1 MMDERCLW
9 ICAQKAFGAGSRKPS
24 LLCRRFG
31 SLSAF
36 FAAGPAVW
44 SEMTFLSE
52 KEIAVLRH
60 FNEQQ
65 ATALLQYAQSV
76 GQQVLTP
83 ADEDYPPALRPFE
96 DAPAVLFAQG
106 DLSLL
111 HAELSIAIVGTRK
124 ASEEGKQTAKML
136 ASQLCRQ
143 GAAVISGGALGID
156 AAAHY
161 GALEARGRTICILG
175 CGIGYPYLVQNE
187 KMRREIVRR
196 GGLLLSEYP
205 PDGGVQR
212 GNFPVRNRLISG
224 LSRGVLVIEAGS
236 KSGSLITARLA
247 AEQGKDVF
255 AVPAGILNPN
265 GAGVNALIKDGAKPV
280 TCAED
285 ILEEYRGITRPV
297 FRTPEKPAPAAQSSE
312 EKPALDGFS
321 KEAILFY
328 YALSTE
334 PRHITEICAET
345 SLSIQQAL
353 SAATELELMGFIQSF
368 SGRRYAKE

>member
-1 MMDERCLW
+1 M
-9 ICAQKAFGAGSRKPS
+9 
-24 LLCRRFG
+24 
-31 SLSAF
+31 
-36 FAAGPAVW
+36 
-44 SEMTFLSE
+44 
-52 KEIAVLRH
+52 
-60 FNEQQ
+60 
-65 ATALLQYAQSV
+65 
-76 GQQVLTP
+76 
-83 ADEDYPPALRPFE
+83 
-96 DAPAVLFAQG
+96 
-106 DLSLL
+106 
-111 HAELSIAIVGTRK
+111 
-124 ASEEGKQTAKML
+124 
-136 ASQLCRQ
+136 
-143 GAAVISGGALGID
+143 
-156 AAAHY
+156 
-161 GALEARGRTICILG
+161 
-175 CGIGYPYLVQNE
+175 
-187 KMRREIVRR
+187 
-196 GGLLLSEYP
+196 
-205 PDGGVQR
+205 
-212 GNFPVRNRLISG
+212 RNRLISG